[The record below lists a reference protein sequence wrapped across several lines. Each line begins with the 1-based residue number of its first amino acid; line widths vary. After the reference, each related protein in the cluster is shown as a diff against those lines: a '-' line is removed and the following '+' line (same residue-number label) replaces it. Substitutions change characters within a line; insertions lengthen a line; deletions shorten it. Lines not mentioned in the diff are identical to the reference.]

1 MNKQMCQNCM
11 NSKMITQD
19 PECPYVMCE
28 IEGKAKPKWSGDDCE
43 DWKEGKMAT
52 EGWELFSERLKN
64 ALNETGIS
72 YRQLSARTGITTTT
86 ICRYANCQS
95 IPRATEIFT
104 LAEALNVTPEYL
116 LGISRKTG
124 RKIIKFEG
132 YMTPEEGLTIEQ
144 LHTKL
149 IDEMTKTFPTIEV
162 MASSIVTEED

>member
-1 MNKQMCQNCM
+1 MC
-11 NSKMITQD
+11 K
-19 PECPYVMCE
+19 
-28 IEGKAKPKWSGDDCE
+28 IEGKAKPRWSGDDCE

-116 LGISRKTG
+116 LGISG
-124 RKIIKFEG
+124 RKMIKFEG
-132 YMTPEEGLTIEQ
+132 YLSPENGMTIAELED
-144 LHTKL
+144 KL
-149 IDEMTKTFPTIEV
+149 IDTLTEAFPTLDV
-162 MASSIVTEED
+162 MTCSIVVEED